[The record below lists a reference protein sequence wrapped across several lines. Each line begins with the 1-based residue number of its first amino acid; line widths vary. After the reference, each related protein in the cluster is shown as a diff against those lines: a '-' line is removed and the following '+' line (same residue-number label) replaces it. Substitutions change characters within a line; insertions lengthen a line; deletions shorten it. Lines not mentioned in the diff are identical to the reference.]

1 MFGGFQFV
9 AGQSL
14 WAKDVSFR
22 QRVWAAAQ
30 LWYKTI
36 ATWTKK
42 LIWIELMLR
51 NYSKDDYKAILLG
64 DFNFDR
70 ALNLFGPQ
78 LKAKNFLSIT
88 STFHLTQIIS

>member
-1 MFGGFQFV
+1 
-9 AGQSL
+9 
-14 WAKDVSFR
+14 
-22 QRVWAAAQ
+22 
-30 LWYKTI
+30 
-36 ATWTKK
+36 
-42 LIWIELMLR
+42 MLR

-78 LKAKNFLSIT
+78 LKAKNFLGIT